1 MVDNSI
7 YHNNLTEEQI
17 DEMTDEQAENMRKW
31 LFRENIRIMELER
44 NLEDERKLIDIQ
56 KGMLEKK
63 QRKNMLLSKQLENQ
77 KNLFDQQWQIMEAE
91 LRRISAEKDSL
102 KHEREVM
109 RDEAYRA
116 ARRTLSYSENVKIFF
131 KGVTDSDSLKKRYK
145 EITKIYHPDNVN
157 GDEELVKAINQEY
170 ELQKRYFLGT

>member
-1 MVDNSI
+1 
-7 YHNNLTEEQI
+7 
-17 DEMTDEQAENMRKW
+17 
-31 LFRENIRIMELER
+31 
-44 NLEDERKLIDIQ
+44 
-56 KGMLEKK
+56 
-63 QRKNMLLSKQLENQ
+63 
-77 KNLFDQQWQIMEAE
+77 
-91 LRRISAEKDSL
+91 
-102 KHEREVM
+102 M